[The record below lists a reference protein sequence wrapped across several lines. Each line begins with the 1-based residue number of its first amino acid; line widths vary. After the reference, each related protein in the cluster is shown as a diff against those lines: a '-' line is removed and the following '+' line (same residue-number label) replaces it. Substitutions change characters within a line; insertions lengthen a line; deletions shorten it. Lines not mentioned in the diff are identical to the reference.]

1 MNGIDRIAT
10 NLESH
15 LTITVLA
22 ALGVV
27 VVVCGAVWA
36 VRSARRR
43 GLTGEQAGTLLA
55 AAIATGVSAQGM
67 WVFFDKSL
75 HLTLSLRIMFF
86 AFLEIMVLTSALRA
100 RSAQQVSGSA
110 GIDGVAMWVL
120 TCLSAVLAATDA
132 DNAGTV
138 LIRLSAPLVAAWG
151 WERSMALERRRSGT
165 LGGINW
171 RITPERVLIRL
182 GIADPTDR
190 TAGEAAR
197 QRRLIDVALAA
208 DHARTLRAT
217 GAGPRRINRARRHLQ
232 RVMRRAV
239 EDGGLVDNARSP
251 RTVLMDNLR
260 VLSGT
265 GALVDLDLPSPWT
278 LDEEPG
284 TADAVLF
291 AAPALP
297 ASGAAAPATLAAQS
311 TPTSASRPDM
321 PETSGA
327 QSLSEERTASSDG
340 SAPPTAMPEDGRA
353 QDDPRIPASEGPVSP
368 AAQPVPPTGARGS
381 TPSTA
386 GGVQRPQATEQ
397 PVPAS
402 ARLRET
408 GQPFSAP
415 EQARQAGRPLPAQQL
430 SQPASATDQAQ
441 ADAQPQSTSPQ
452 TPEAG
457 GQIPGT
463 AAGQP
468 IPADTRTPEQSPA
481 PARIPDPN
489 QPTPATAQSPDA
501 GRALPRTAQT
511 PPSEQDLSV
520 ARQTLPT
527 VQPPTN
533 APWTWHAGQ
542 DLSPTAPESPE
553 QPPADAARAA
563 LGNHGAEPRELEFTE
578 PAGRYTATATP
589 TASSQSETTQANRQY
604 RRDPAFRERVR
615 ELHAINA
622 PTSEIAAQLG
632 TSSRT
637 IRRILA
643 DLDAES
649 GNSTRQSRNPA
660 QAAVSN
666 WHNGFR
672 VLPGGNGTAA
682 NGSGGGKDT
691 ADERTPQR
699 ADRSAEK

>member
-1 MNGIDRIAT
+1 MNGIDRIAA

-22 ALGVV
+22 VLGAVV
-27 VVVCGAVWA
+27 VVVGAVWA

-132 DNAGTV
+132 DNLGTV

-151 WERSMALERRRSGT
+151 WERSMALERRRSGA

-171 RITPERVLIRL
+171 RITPERMLIRL

-208 DHARTLRAT
+208 DHARTLRET
-217 GAGPRRINRARRHLQ
+217 GASSRRINRARHHLQ

-239 EDGGLVDNARSP
+239 EDGGLVDNSRAP

-260 VLSGT
+260 ILSGT
-265 GALVDLDLPSPWT
+265 GALVDLDLPSPWIS
-278 LDEEPG
+278 EEESG
-284 TADAVLF
+284 GDLF
-291 AAPALP
+291 ATPALV
-297 ASGAAAPATLAAQS
+297 APTLAAS
-311 TPTSASRPDM
+311 PGVDPVAGTRPTGGANGL
-321 PETSGA
+321 SGA
-327 QSLSEERTASSDG
+327 GVVAAESSAAQQVTAEQAVLTDQTDQAGATGQVMARTHAPANSSAAQSV
-340 SAPPTAMPEDGRA
+340 P
-353 QDDPRIPASEGPVSP
+353 P
-368 AAQPVPPTGARGS
+368 AAQSVPSG
-381 TPSTA
+381 
-386 GGVQRPQATEQ
+386 EQ
-397 PVPAS
+397 VS
-402 ARLRET
+402 
-408 GQPFSAP
+408 SV
-415 EQARQAGRPLPAQQL
+415 
-430 SQPASATDQAQ
+430 AQ
-441 ADAQPQSTSPQ
+441 AAQGIASQSLPSDTETSSTDRSLPVDAIRQDRTGEP
-452 TPEAG
+452 TPEAS
-457 GQIPGT
+457 
-463 AAGQP
+463 QP
-468 IPADTRTPEQSPA
+468 SSVDVQAPLADPTFTMPAQPL
-481 PARIPDPN
+481 DPS
-489 QPTPATAQSPDA
+489 QLLPATAQQTEQPLPTTTQPQDPDRTLSA
-501 GRALPRTAQT
+501 SARTAQPDQDSSAVTRTLPVT
-511 PPSEQDLSV
+511 PPLPDA
-520 ARQTLPT
+520 ARTWQAAQTLPPNT
-527 VQPPTN
+527 P
-533 APWTWHAGQ
+533 
-542 DLSPTAPESPE
+542 DETAPDDEESPDSE
-553 QPPADAARAA
+553 FADSY
-563 LGNHGAEPRELEFTE
+563 GP
-578 PAGRYTATATP
+578 YTATAMP
-589 TASSQSETTQANRQY
+589 TASPQTGQSDSPQTNRQY

-615 ELHAINA
+615 ELQAINA

-649 GNSTRQSRNPA
+649 DGSRRQNRNPA

-672 VLPGGNGTAA
+672 VLPGGNTRVAPGSENIDETAA
-682 NGSGGGKDT
+682 
-691 ADERTPQR
+691 ERTSR
-699 ADRSAEK
+699 RTDRSMEK